1 MRDGK
6 EVEVVCQYGSCTF
19 MAKRNQGVDRLEIS
33 FCQKGQ
39 MGPRLA
45 RGVVLRE
52 DLQGSWHHR
61 RWRGGR
67 GVPTDFK
74 DGGYGAAYARGAT
87 GGGISGE
94 GGL

>member
-1 MRDGK
+1 
-6 EVEVVCQYGSCTF
+6 
-19 MAKRNQGVDRLEIS
+19 
-33 FCQKGQ
+33 

-74 DGGYGAAYARGAT
+74 DGGYGAAYARGAAEAVSPAREACDRAFALACRYS
-87 GGGISGE
+87 GGRDLVEEIMASDY
-94 GGL
+94 